1 LAVIGVSASLEYED
15 SSAFVPVAGVKSV
28 NFPGFNVSS
37 VDTTH
42 LGNTNFAMSF
52 MPGMVD
58 AGALTFECEFS
69 EATYTALQG
78 KIRETIGWR
87 VTGPDDE
94 DVAVTCD
101 GFLTKLDVQVTP
113 ADELMISGE
122 VKLTG
127 MPVVS

>member
-1 LAVIGVSASLEYED
+1 MAVIGISASLEYED

-28 NFPGFNVSS
+28 NFPGFTTSS

-42 LGNTNFAMSF
+42 LGNTDFAMSF
-52 MPGMVD
+52 MPGAID
-58 AGALTFECEFS
+58 AGAITFEAEFS

-78 KIRETIGWR
+78 KVRQIIGWR

-101 GFLTKLDVQVTP
+101 GFLTKIDVNVTP
-113 ADELMISGE
+113 ADEVMIAGE